1 MAITA
6 ITGKVGAGKNL
17 YAIQRIMEYA
27 FEGRRVVANFR
38 LDLTSLQPM
47 LQRLL
52 GRDCPS
58 CELLPGRPTYDDLR
72 ALGKG
77 GPREHRSGLLV
88 LDECGPLFN
97 ARTWQDKDRAKVID
111 WFLHSRKLAWD
122 CLLIVQNIQL
132 VDKQIRVAVIESCVT
147 VRRMDRLRFLGVPL
161 PRVHL
166 AIERYGTEPAAPIA
180 RRSVFRGTRFF
191 NAYDTTELVGEDLAD
206 SPEDG
211 EAGSGEAAAPSPAP
225 RQSVTVSPRA
235 ARDYADIG
243 RFLLLDRARAAARSH
258 RLRGRVAPTAS
269 TFGPVA
275 AVAR

>member
-27 FEGRRVVANFR
+27 FQGRRVVANFR
-38 LDLTSLQPM
+38 VDLQPLQPM

-58 CELLPGRPTYDDLR
+58 VELLPGRPTYDDLR

-97 ARTWQDKDRAKVID
+97 ARSWQDKDRSSVID

-122 CLLIVQNIQL
+122 CLLIVQNIGL
-132 VDKQIRVAVIESCVT
+132 VDKQIRIAVIESMVT
-147 VRRMDRLRFLGVPL
+147 VRRLDRMRILGLPL

-166 AIERYGTEPAAPIA
+166 AVERYGTEPAAPIA
-180 RRSVFRGTRFF
+180 QRTVFRGTRFF
-191 NAYDTTELVGEDLAD
+191 AAYDTTELLGEDLTEQAG
-206 SPEDG
+206 EG
-211 EAGSGEAAAPSPAP
+211 EAGGGEAASASPEPSRPVIPWAAL
-225 RQSVTVSPRA
+225 RA
-235 ARDYADIG
+235 YSDIG
-243 RFLLLDRARAAARSH
+243 RFLILDRARATARRLGRAA
-258 RLRGRVAPTAS
+258 PQAS
-269 TFGPVA
+269 VA
-275 AVAR
+275 A